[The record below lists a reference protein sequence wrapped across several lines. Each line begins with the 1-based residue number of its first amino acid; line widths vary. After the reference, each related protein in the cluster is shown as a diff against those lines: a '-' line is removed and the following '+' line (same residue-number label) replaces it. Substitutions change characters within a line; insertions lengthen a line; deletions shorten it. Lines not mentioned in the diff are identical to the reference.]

1 MDIREIIMRYKYPI
15 GGALILLIV
24 SFIIHKSR
32 GNKYQESATKIS
44 ELTET
49 ATSVGGVISPQNYT
63 QDYGE
68 IKGLLDTLTGE
79 LKKSS
84 SSLIQ
89 FNADRI
95 KTNDYL
101 NMRNNLFSRDIV
113 VTKLLVDSKSLDHTA
128 EFNPAQFTVRLGGQ
142 QSTDYPQG
150 YKNVIGFR
158 LLKCHIPVKPYH
170 VVDGHNVLYD
180 ETGSQ
185 IGTALTLGS
194 YTGVSLASELQ
205 TKLSASSV
213 SYNSKTLKFT
223 FTFPSSQKIDWSLSK
238 LLAKTLG
245 FLQAEKHFNTSA
257 SSDFSGDFTSS
268 FVDLVIPEI
277 PQIACKDN
285 SKGLAVIDR
294 IPLVQRADEGNLS
307 YYQSNPSEYFTQNY
321 FYPMKLSQLSVTLYL
336 DTQDMVVYDTQKGE
350 TYFEFEITLLKNTSL
365 MNQQIPPT
373 QIK

>member
-1 MDIREIIMRYKYPI
+1 MDLREIIMRYKYPI
-15 GGALILLIV
+15 GGAILLLIV

-32 GNKYQESATKIS
+32 GNKSLDSATKVS
-44 ELTET
+44 ELSET

-142 QSTDYPQG
+142 QSTDYPEG

-170 VVDGHNVLYD
+170 VVDGHNILYD
-180 ETGSQ
+180 
-185 IGTALTLGS
+185 
-194 YTGVSLASELQ
+194 
-205 TKLSASSV
+205 
-213 SYNSKTLKFT
+213 
-223 FTFPSSQKIDWSLSK
+223 D
-238 LLAKTLG
+238 
-245 FLQAEKHFNTSA
+245 H
-257 SSDFSGDFTSS
+257 DH
-268 FVDLVIPEI
+268 
-277 PQIACKDN
+277 
-285 SKGLAVIDR
+285 
-294 IPLVQRADEGNLS
+294 
-307 YYQSNPSEYFTQNY
+307 
-321 FYPMKLSQLSVTLYL
+321 
-336 DTQDMVVYDTQKGE
+336 
-350 TYFEFEITLLKNTSL
+350 
-365 MNQQIPPT
+365 
-373 QIK
+373 

>member
-15 GGALILLIV
+15 GGAILLLIV

-32 GNKYQESATKIS
+32 GNKSLDSATKVS
-44 ELTET
+44 ELSET

-142 QSTDYPQG
+142 QSTDYPEG

-223 FTFPSSQKIDWSLSK
+223 LTFPSSQKIDWSLSK

-277 PQIACKDN
+277 PKIACKDN

-294 IPLVQRADEGNLS
+294 IPLVQRADEGNIS

-321 FYPMKLSQLSVTLYL
+321 FYPMKLSQLSVALYL

-350 TYFEFEITLLKNTSL
+350 TDFEFEITLLKNTSL